1 MSNLPLSPRVVFSK
15 KYGHFN
21 ILWSLVKW
29 PVLNILLMKSRQY
42 IASKKQLVVFSFDY
56 IGHCINLEG
65 VFEHRDLETFFEWIG
80 QYKGVFD
87 GLAIDIGANIGNHS
101 LFFSDFFKKVLS
113 FEPNPRTFK
122 VLSINAEM
130 ASNITCFNL
139 GISSSNREGN
149 LNVSG
154 TNMGGSFVSSSP
166 TSNSQIIK
174 LQTLDSLLDDSER
187 IKLIKIDVEGHEYD
201 ALVGS
206 EATIKKHNPMI
217 LFEQR
222 ETDFSAGKSKVVDLL
237 KSYGYGRFAFIRTH
251 PRAPDSL
258 GFMIQ
263 GIFAVLAKL
272 IMGESMRVV
281 CQNDIEKGFYPFI
294 IAIPDWIEV

>member
-1 MSNLPLSPRVVFSK
+1 MSNSPSSPRVVFSK

-21 ILWSLVKW
+21 VLWSLVKW

-87 GLAIDIGANIGNHS
+87 GIAIDIGANIGNHS
-101 LFFSDFFKKVLS
+101 LFFSDFFRKVLS

-122 VLSINAEM
+122 VLSINSEL

-139 GISSSNREGN
+139 GISSSTREGN
-149 LNVSG
+149 LNVSR

-166 TSNSQIIK
+166 TSNSLIIN
-174 LQTLDSLLDDSER
+174 LQTLDSIVDDSEK

-201 ALVGS
+201 ALLGS
-206 EATIKKHNPMI
+206 EATIRKHNPMI

-222 ETDFSAGKSKVVDLL
+222 ENDFSDGRSKVVDLL
-237 KSYGYGRFAFIRTH
+237 KSYGYQRFAFIRTH
-251 PRAPDSL
+251 PRAPQNI
-258 GFMIQ
+258 GFFFQ
-263 GIFAVLAKL
+263 GIYGVLGKL
-272 IMGESMRVV
+272 IFGESMRVV
-281 CQNDIEKGFYPFI
+281 CENDIGPGFYPFI
-294 IAIPDWIEV
+294 IAIPRDMNV